1 MSGRILEHDFA
12 SVVRRLN
19 MLPENQVCADCPT
32 RNPDWASVKHGIF
45 ICLNCSGIHR
55 SLGVHVSFVRSA
67 TMDTWTQAEAR
78 MMEKGGNNRQRK
90 FFDKYGLHNGTPHR
104 EKYNHQ
110 IAEAYRG
117 KLKAEA
123 EGKEWKRPK
132 WMKKGGGGGGGGG
145 GGNDSDNDAR
155 AAPAAVR
162 AKPKKGSGHFDLGS
176 GMGSLIKTAYV
187 PDEDDGW
194 RPPSPKPPRGAA
206 PGQFLMGLQPK
217 AWVKFLKQL
226 DRQDDRTYHLKK
238 MSEDERAQV
247 VAAMSGLPPPPLPPY
262 PKIGS
267 ANATESAKG
276 TLPGGSDDSGDERA
290 AGSIPGGGGG
300 IASVNPF
307 GDGPVAPPER
317 LSKKKN
323 KSDSDDDDDDDEP
336 RRRKPSKKKD
346 WDASSSEDEDDG
358 DLNKK
363 VKGGLGAIDRVKE
376 EQKRREREKEKE
388 KTERRRR
395 RAEKEERAR
404 EALNAAH
411 RNAALAAAAEAQMAA
426 AMAAKAAGRAKKAGG
441 GGGGGAGYPSRRPPE
456 VVAPMAGPPPTQ
468 SYAAPPQPPPSTN
481 ANRYSGFANPA
492 LDQRGPAPIGGGL
505 GGYQNGATAS
515 SSVSGGGG
523 DWSSQM
529 NEYVTGAAASTS
541 SMLGSA
547 KGWLSGT
554 LKSWA
559 DKLDGGGGQG
569 GSTGPAMQHVNA
581 QAPKA
586 GFNAFQIDANGTP
599 RDPNEFR
606 ETHARSGGFG
616 VVGKG
621 VGSHNHNAVKS
632 IFAEAPPAPVGGGG
646 KFGKFEENFYDDVSD
661 ESDDG
666 SDGSASN
673 DEADEYPL
681 ASRQAAKGSF
691 AGSIQSLANDFGGQ
705 ANVQTPSFYDE

>member
-19 MLPENQVCADCPT
+19 MLPENQVCADCPA

-67 TMDTWTQAEAR
+67 TMDTWTKAEAR

-145 GGNDSDNDAR
+145 GNDSDNDAR
-155 AAPAAVR
+155 AAPAAAR

-187 PDEDDGW
+187 PDDDDGW

-267 ANATESAKG
+267 AATTGSAENG
-276 TLPGGSDDSGDERA
+276 PGGSDGSGDERA

-307 GDGPVAPPER
+307 GDGPVAPPGRSSE
-317 LSKKKN
+317 KKN
-323 KSDSDDDDDDDEP
+323 TSDSDGDDDDEP
-336 RRRKPSKKKD
+336 RRRRSKKKD

-363 VKGGLGAIDRVKE
+363 VRGGLGAIDRVKE
-376 EQKRREREKEKE
+376 EQKRREKEKEKE
-388 KTERRRR
+388 KAERRRR

-441 GGGGGAGYPSRRPPE
+441 GGGYPSRRPPE
-456 VVAPMAGPPPTQ
+456 VVAPPTQ
-468 SYAAPPQPPPSTN
+468 THAAPPQPPSTN
-481 ANRYSGFANPA
+481 ASRYSGFANPA
-492 LDQRGPAPIGGGL
+492 LDRRGPAPIGGGL
-505 GGYQNGATAS
+505 GGYQNGATA
-515 SSVSGGGG
+515 VSGGG

-529 NEYVTGAAASTS
+529 NEYVSGAAASTS

-559 DKLDGGGGQG
+559 DKLDGGVG
-569 GSTGPAMQHVNA
+569 GSTGPARRTSTHANA
-581 QAPKA
+581 QAPKT

-616 VVGKG
+616 VVGKKG
-621 VGSHNHNAVKS
+621 VGSRNHDAVESS
-632 IFAEAPPAPVGGGG
+632 IFAEAPPPPVGGGG
-646 KFGKFEENFYDDVSD
+646 TFGANEENFYDDVSD
-661 ESDDG
+661 ESD
-666 SDGSASN
+666 GSATN

-705 ANVQTPSFYDE
+705 ANVRTPSFYDE

>member
-300 IASVNPF
+300 IAASTPL
-307 GDGPVAPPER
+307 R
-317 LSKKKN
+317 R
-323 KSDSDDDDDDDEP
+323 P
-336 RRRKPSKKKD
+336 RRAARAFEQKEEQVGQRRRRRRRRRTQEAQAVEKEGLGRVQLGGRGRRGPQQ
-346 WDASSSEDEDDG
+346 EG
-358 DLNKK
+358 Q
-363 VKGGLGAIDRVKE
+363 GGLGAIDRVKE

-492 LDQRGPAPIGGGL
+492 LDQGAPRRSEE
-505 GGYQNGATAS
+505 AS
-515 SSVSGGGG
+515 GVP
-523 DWSSQM
+523 
-529 NEYVTGAAASTS
+529 ER
-541 SMLGSA
+541 
-547 KGWLSGT
+547 
-554 LKSWA
+554 
-559 DKLDGGGGQG
+559 
-569 GSTGPAMQHVNA
+569 
-581 QAPKA
+581 
-586 GFNAFQIDANGTP
+586 
-599 RDPNEFR
+599 RD
-606 ETHARSGGFG
+606 G
-616 VVGKG
+616 VVVGERRRRGLELADERIRHRSRG
-621 VGSHNHNAVKS
+621 VDVFDARLREGLVIGHSQV
-632 IFAEAPPAPVGGGG
+632 VGG
-646 KFGKFEENFYDDVSD
+646 
-661 ESDDG
+661 
-666 SDGSASN
+666 
-673 DEADEYPL
+673 
-681 ASRQAAKGSF
+681 
-691 AGSIQSLANDFGGQ
+691 
-705 ANVQTPSFYDE
+705 

>member
-19 MLPENQVCADCPT
+19 MLPENQVCADCPA

-67 TMDTWTQAEAR
+67 TMDTWTKAEAR

-132 WMKKGGGGGGGGG
+132 WMKKGGGGG
-145 GGNDSDNDAR
+145 NDSDNDAR
-155 AAPAAVR
+155 AAPAAAR

-187 PDEDDGW
+187 PDDDDGW

-267 ANATESAKG
+267 AATTGSAENG
-276 TLPGGSDDSGDERA
+276 PSGSDGSGDERA

-307 GDGPVAPPER
+307 GDGPVAPPGRSSE
-317 LSKKKN
+317 KKN
-323 KSDSDDDDDDDEP
+323 TSDSDDDDDEP
-336 RRRKPSKKKD
+336 RRRRSKKKD

-363 VKGGLGAIDRVKE
+363 VRGGLGAIDRVKE
-376 EQKRREREKEKE
+376 EQKRREKEKEKE
-388 KTERRRR
+388 KAERRRR

-441 GGGGGAGYPSRRPPE
+441 GAGYPSRRPPE
-456 VVAPMAGPPPTQ
+456 VVAPPTQ
-468 SYAAPPQPPPSTN
+468 THAAPPQPPSTN
-481 ANRYSGFANPA
+481 ASRYSGFANPA
-492 LDQRGPAPIGGGL
+492 LDRRGPAPIGGGL
-505 GGYQNGATAS
+505 GGYQNGAS
-515 SSVSGGGG
+515 GG

-529 NEYVTGAAASTS
+529 NEYVSGAAASTS

-559 DKLDGGGGQG
+559 DKLDGGVG
-569 GSTGPAMQHVNA
+569 GSTGPAHRASTHANA
-581 QAPKA
+581 QAPKT

-616 VVGKG
+616 VVGKKG
-621 VGSHNHNAVKS
+621 VGSRNHDAVESS
-632 IFAEAPPAPVGGGG
+632 IFAEAPPPPVGGGG
-646 KFGKFEENFYDDVSD
+646 TFGANEENFYDDVSD
-661 ESDDG
+661 ESDR
-666 SDGSASN
+666 SATN

-705 ANVQTPSFYDE
+705 ANVRTPSFYDE